1 MGCEFLCCS
10 KARSVRSAPTSS
22 LVVKKSHNLLNNGCC
37 PRFGCVRVSWFHAST
52 NPSFQ
57 KRGCILSRDA
67 APVPK
72 SRQLFV
78 PVKPRIPVPTPR
90 LTPAGGRHR
99 AYFPNHE
106 ITGSSAF
113 RAGTSRLLREMFIGD
128 SANKGCR
135 CIDERGLLYRSLL

>member
-1 MGCEFLCCS
+1 
-10 KARSVRSAPTSS
+10 
-22 LVVKKSHNLLNNGCC
+22 
-37 PRFGCVRVSWFHAST
+37 
-52 NPSFQ
+52 
-57 KRGCILSRDA
+57 
-67 APVPK
+67 VPK

-78 PVKPRIPVPTPR
+78 PVKPRIPVPTPAHAR
-90 LTPAGGRHR
+90 RRRHR

-135 CIDERGLLYRSLL
+135 CIDERGRLYRSLL